1 MTPPTIYWHFASM
14 DALLSEVIDRA
25 FTALLAAL
33 ETIDPAA
40 APRERLRAAVRI
52 YKDFALANPRAY
64 HTMFIAPD
72 PGRGVLHGSR
82 NSVGKQSFAIL
93 RGIVGDCIDSGQL
106 SAETSENAALAMW
119 GLVHGLVALQLANK
133 IGMEPSDFDGFFTHA
148 FAVLLRGLAPD
159 SPSAR

>member
-1 MTPPTIYWHFASM
+1 MRAPSVGRGADPAATRRRILAAATRLYTTRGPDAVTVRAVGARAKVTPPTIYWHFASM

-106 SAETSENAALAMW
+106 
-119 GLVHGLVALQLANK
+119 
-133 IGMEPSDFDGFFTHA
+133 
-148 FAVLLRGLAPD
+148 
-159 SPSAR
+159 